1 MQINDMIMNDR
12 IIHNF
17 NNAEFSVKFSTY
29 EYPLTVTK

>member
-17 NNAEFSVKFSTY
+17 YSAEFSVKFSTY